1 MRFKVPV
8 KKIRSIK
15 EAEGHILD
23 LQDDITMLMDCV
35 TQLTTN
41 ITDIGQTF
49 NSVLEIL
56 DDQDIISLHRTDE
69 RPDKPRLTLVPK
81 KLH

>member
-15 EAEGHILD
+15 EAECYILD
-23 LQDDITMLMDCV
+23 LQEDITMLMDCV
-35 TQLTTN
+35 NHLSTT

-56 DDQDIISLHRTDE
+56 DDQDIISLHRVED
-69 RPDKPRLTLVPK
+69 RPEKPRLTLVPK